1 MTDYNA
7 ETDVPEANRNS
18 QEVERNRQNAYIE
31 ELGGWQEQLDMIFQ
45 DIDAWRISVKAIKD
59 RFPK

>member
-45 DIDAWRISVKAIKD
+45 DIDAWRMSVKAIKD

>member
-45 DIDAWRISVKAIKD
+45 DIDAWRISVQAIKD

>member
-7 ETDVPEANRNS
+7 ETDVPEASRNS
-18 QEVERNRQNAYIE
+18 QETERNRQNAYIE

-45 DIDAWRISVKAIKD
+45 DIDAWRISVQAIKD